1 MTLEQNLRALV
12 ETIAGYLNGI
22 LTKIGVLSELKTTDK
37 TNLVN
42 AINEIKTATFTYRT
56 YTFVNTQEVIINHN
70 LNSSFFF
77 INIYDSN
84 DNELVVYANPVDLN
98 TIKINFPIAMSG
110 KVDIAFKTVS

>member
-1 MTLEQNLRALV
+1 MTLEQNLKALV

-37 TNLVN
+37 SSLVN

-56 YTFVNTQEVIINHN
+56 YTFTNVEEVVIDHN
-70 LNSSFFF
+70 LNSKNFF
-77 INIYDSN
+77 INVYDSN
-84 DNELVVYANPVDLN
+84 DNELIVYAEPVDLN